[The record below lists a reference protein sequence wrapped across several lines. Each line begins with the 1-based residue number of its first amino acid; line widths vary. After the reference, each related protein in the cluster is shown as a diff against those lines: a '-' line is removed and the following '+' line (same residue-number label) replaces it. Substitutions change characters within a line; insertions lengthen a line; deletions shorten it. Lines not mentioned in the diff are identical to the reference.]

1 MGESAA
7 RETTGPFLLHSTAA
21 VMGEGRLAT
30 DSAPRIVSVGGRSS
44 ALLAIDATEGIACS
58 LTCVVEV
65 TDSGSST
72 GIIRRHFGVPA
83 PGDIRSALARLAEP
97 SERIA
102 PLRDLI
108 EYRFQAQPGSDL
120 DGMAFGNI
128 LLAGLTL
135 QLGDFHQAVLTMG
148 EILGVRGSVLPVANE
163 NIRLCAELEDDSI
176 VRGEYEVRGVG
187 KAPIRRLFLDGP
199 PAELLPD
206 SRAAILEADLI
217 LLGPGA
223 FYTSLLPCLIVPGV
237 PQALAGSGGT
247 KVLIANNTTTLGQ
260 TEHMSF
266 GDQMRTVLDVIGPD
280 ALDLVLVNSARPS
293 EQMLQAYNEIGLQW
307 VAPTE
312 AEISWLRSVGV
323 EVVQHDLTESQWT
336 GVRSLHKVD
345 TIRHDPAKLRG
356 VIEGLLREDG
366 AVVPVAAES

>member
-1 MGESAA
+1 
-7 RETTGPFLLHSTAA
+7 
-21 VMGEGRLAT
+21 
-30 DSAPRIVSVGGRSS
+30 
-44 ALLAIDATEGIACS
+44 
-58 LTCVVEV
+58 
-65 TDSGSST
+65 
-72 GIIRRHFGVPA
+72 
-83 PGDIRSALARLAEP
+83 
-97 SERIA
+97 
-102 PLRDLI
+102 
-108 EYRFQAQPGSDL
+108 
-120 DGMAFGNI
+120 
-128 LLAGLTL
+128 
-135 QLGDFHQAVLTMG
+135 
-148 EILGVRGSVLPVANE
+148 
-163 NIRLCAELEDDSI
+163 
-176 VRGEYEVRGVG
+176 VG
-187 KAPIRRLFLDGP
+187 KPPIRRLFLDGP

-206 SRAAILEADLI
+206 SRAAILDADLI

-266 GDQMRTVLDVIGPD
+266 GDQMRTVLDVIGPN

-366 AVVPVAAES
+366 GVIPVAAES